1 MARGRRK
8 WTGRSGRRGGG
19 GQATVEGAAY
29 TYKQAEKNCRP
40 SLKLLYR
47 SRLPLLRL
55 LLPLLLPSATYS
67 LLCRTL
73 SLSVPLSHS
82 LLLLLRYEDNLQL
95 ANVFE
100 VIA

>member
-1 MARGRRK
+1 MARGRRR

-55 LLPLLLPSATYS
+55 LPSATYS
-67 LLCRTL
+67 LLFRTL
-73 SLSVPLSHS
+73 SLCLSPS

>member
-1 MARGRRK
+1 MEAGDGRA
-8 WTGRSGRRGGG
+8 GVEGGGG

-29 TYKQAEKNCRP
+29 TYKQAEKNCRL

-47 SRLPLLRL
+47 SRLPILRL

-73 SLSVPLSHS
+73 SLSVSLS

>member
-1 MARGRRK
+1 MARGRRR

-47 SRLPLLRL
+47 SRLPF
-55 LLPLLLPSATYS
+55 PLLLPSATYS

-73 SLSVPLSHS
+73 SLSVSLFLS